1 MAAGQRLKLT
11 FLDFDVEQDDGYC
24 YDWVEVRYRGVR
36 QKFCG
41 QEIPGP
47 FVSSTNTMD
56 VSFHSDEMINFK
68 GFLAEYEADRS
79 ASNNSEGRRS
89 ALNVGRNKSVK
100 ATLHR

>member
-11 FLDFDVEQDDGYC
+11 FLDFDVEQNPQNGYC
-24 YDWVEVRYRGVR
+24 YDWVEVRYEGFR

-41 QEIPGP
+41 QENPGP

-56 VSFHSDEMINFK
+56 VSFHSDEIINFK

-79 ASNNSEGRRS
+79 VSNNSEGRRS
-89 ALNVGRNKSVK
+89 ALNVGRNKSYIYI
-100 ATLHR
+100 